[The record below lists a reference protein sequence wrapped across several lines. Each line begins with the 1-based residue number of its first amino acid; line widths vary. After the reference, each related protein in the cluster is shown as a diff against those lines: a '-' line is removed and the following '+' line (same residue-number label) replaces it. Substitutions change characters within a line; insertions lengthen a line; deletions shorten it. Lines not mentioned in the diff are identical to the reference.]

1 MENRSKD
8 IILDTPSGTIGGLE
22 AIDLAIPFVAG
33 IPVFFLFAFLKL
45 PWLGAL
51 GFLALSVF
59 LFVKIKDMRAGKG
72 WGYTKRLILSFVRK
86 RKWRRVY
93 VL

>member
-22 AIDLAIPFVAG
+22 AIDLALPFMAG
-33 IPVFFLFAFLKL
+33 VIVFFLLTFLKL
-45 PWLGAL
+45 VWLGAI
-51 GFLALSVF
+51 GFLMVTAL
-59 LFVKIKDMRAGKG
+59 LFIKVKDLKAGKG
-72 WGYTKRLILSFVRK
+72 WGYTKRLMLSYVRK
-86 RKWRRVY
+86 RKWRKVY